1 MDKEAGR
8 NGVTPPVQ
16 GLEVG
21 PDKTD
26 VRKAGRIRRYLAL
39 VVALVVLAFF
49 AKMIIGEIRS
59 AKPVDVGYV
68 APNFTLPDLEG
79 REVSLSDYRGKV
91 VFLNIWATWCPPC
104 RDEMP
109 SMQRMYDALKGDR
122 FEILAVSID
131 AGEARVVRKFME
143 DLSLTFPALHDRNS
157 QVYKLYQATGVPETF
172 IIDHRGVIAARYI
185 GALDWDRREN
195 RKVVEDLIEKAK
207 KDIPAS

>member
-1 MDKEAGR
+1 VDKEAAK
-8 NGVTPPVQ
+8 

-21 PDKTD
+21 SNKGGLG
-26 VRKAGRIRRYLAL
+26 KAGRIRRYLAL
-39 VVALVVLAFF
+39 GTALVVLALF
-49 AKMIIGEIRS
+49 AKIIIGEIRS

-109 SMQRMYDALKGDR
+109 SMQKMYEALKGDR

-143 DLSLTFPALHDRNS
+143 ELKLTFPALHDRNS
-157 QVYKLYQATGVPETF
+157 QVYKLYRATGVPETF
-172 IIDHRGVIAARYI
+172 IIDHKGIIAARYI
-185 GALDWDRREN
+185 GALDWNRREN
-195 RKVVEDLIEKAK
+195 RKVVEDLIERAK
-207 KDIPAS
+207 KDSPSS